1 MRIDFSRTLADLRG
15 GQIMNDGTPCTLGL
29 VCFQALNGAAG
40 ALSAEDKRRRY
51 RIMQL
56 IADDGMHDLAD
67 NDRDECK
74 KAIAETFGPLVMGQA
89 HALLD
94 GGAEAKG

>member
-1 MRIDFSRTLADLRG
+1 MRIDFSQTLPDLRG
-15 GQIMNDGTPCTLGL
+15 GRIMNDGRPCTLGL
-29 VCFQALNGAAG
+29 VCFQALNGSSG

-51 RIMQL
+51 KIMQL
-56 IADDGMHDLAD
+56 IADDGVHDVAD

-74 KAIAETFGPLVMGQA
+74 RAIAEMFGPLVMGQA

-94 GGAEAKG
+94 DGAEAKE